1 MEKDFLMENN
11 ILNILDCKDKAF
23 LDSYNKIFTLEW
35 YPKFFVK
42 DIYEAFYINSSNF
55 LAEFISYIALYSND
69 NNIYLKVKNYN
80 EDCGYKCYLFPNSKA
95 ESLKNNIIFETTFY
109 TMDEGFVVFGDS
121 LTWAFYVG
129 EDLYDY
135 GMKGDYEDFSFIFG
149 SPCIREMIINFFKTK
164 YSNAFDVKE
173 EFKNKYFQTATDPK
187 EKITA
192 III

>member
-1 MEKDFLMENN
+1 MEKDFLT
-11 ILNILDCKDKAF
+11 ILDCKDKAF

-95 ESLKNNIIFETTFY
+95 ESLKNNIIFETAFY

-173 EFKNKYFQTATDPK
+173 EFKNKYFQTVGDSK

-192 III
+192 IFI